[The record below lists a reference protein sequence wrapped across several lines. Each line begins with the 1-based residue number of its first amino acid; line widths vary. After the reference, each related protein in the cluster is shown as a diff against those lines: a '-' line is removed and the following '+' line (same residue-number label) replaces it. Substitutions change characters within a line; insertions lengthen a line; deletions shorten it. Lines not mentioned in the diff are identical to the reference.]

1 MQCVECKLHTLV
13 LYIRS
18 IVDEVLEEWE
28 IHPSKVI
35 ASMTDNGSNMVSAF
49 RVQIQEEGD
58 DDDEDV
64 DLEEDTEEQQDD
76 FDH

>member
-18 IVDEVLEEWE
+18 IVDEVLAEWE

-49 RVQIQEEGD
+49 REEEGD